1 MRIFAVI
8 LGVCLVLLQYRLWV
22 SDQGMREIWRLDQA
36 VEAQKAANGEQRE
49 RNRQLLAEVT
59 DLKVGLAALEERA
72 RSELGMVGNN
82 ETFYQIVTPATQA
95 PAGAA
100 HRHHRPRR
108 VTAPQK
114 ARRVWAVVPAAG
126 RGERFETAA
135 GASHR
140 PSPSNTHRLRARPC
154 SSASLRPLLAEPRI
168 ERVVVV
174 VAADDARWRELRAA
188 LGTKLLDRRS
198 AARAARTP

>member
-22 SDQGMREIWRLDQA
+22 SDRGMREIWRLDQA

-49 RNRQLLAEVT
+49 RNRQLLAEVA

-95 PAGAA
+95 PAA
-100 HRHHRPRR
+100 
-108 VTAPQK
+108 
-114 ARRVWAVVPAAG
+114 
-126 RGERFETAA
+126 AA
-135 GASHR
+135 GAL
-140 PSPSNTHRLRARPC
+140 T
-154 SSASLRPLLAEPRI
+154 
-168 ERVVVV
+168 
-174 VAADDARWRELRAA
+174 
-188 LGTKLLDRRS
+188 
-198 AARAARTP
+198 ARAE